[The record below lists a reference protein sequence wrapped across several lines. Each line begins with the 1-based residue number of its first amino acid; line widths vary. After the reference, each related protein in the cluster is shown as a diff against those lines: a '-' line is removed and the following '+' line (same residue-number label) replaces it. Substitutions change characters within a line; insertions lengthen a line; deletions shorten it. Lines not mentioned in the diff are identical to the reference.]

1 LNSSLLPVLREYAAW
16 YRGKFGA
23 TRPEWYVFPFGKPRP
38 SEPTRP
44 FTTFKTAWQNV
55 RKNAKVTGRWHD
67 NRHTLITDLAE
78 SGAGDQTIM
87 DIAGHVSKR
96 MLRHYSHIRMEAKR
110 TALESIVKK
119 QPNGSAV
126 ETENSQAAD
135 GAKGVGYPQRVQG
148 YRTGRGEQPKLETE
162 CSESLTITQDFEG
175 EYPQKSPQ
183 LAVSEGH
190 RGVTKARKSKILWL
204 LR

>member
-1 LNSSLLPVLREYAAW
+1 MAKLALNGTSFRLGDPVQVIR
-16 YRGKFGA
+16 R
-23 TRPEWYVFPFGKPRP
+23 RPI
-38 SEPTRP
+38 
-44 FTTFKTAWQNV
+44 TTFKTAWRNV

-110 TALESIVKK
+110 SALESIVKK
-119 QPNGSAV
+119 QTNGFAGQTVDSRSA
-126 ETENSQAAD
+126 D
-135 GAKGVGYPQRVQG
+135 DAKSVGYPHRAQV
-148 YRTGRGEQPKLETE
+148 YRNGNEVGSKPKSD
-162 CSESLTITQDFEG
+162 CPESPTISQHFEG

-183 LAVSEGH
+183 SVVSEVH
-190 RGVTKARKSKILWL
+190 RGMVRSRKSKKIIGSSGRTRTYNPSVNSRMLCH
-204 LR
+204 